1 MILNLEEEI
10 INKRSGVHY
19 IRLDQEEKL
28 KEKLK
33 EMRKNGLFEK
43 YDMSYVIMTEY
54 NHILLGFQ
62 KSLDYLL

>member
-10 INKRSGVHY
+10 INKRSGVRY

-33 EMRKNGLFEK
+33 EMRKKGLFEK
-43 YDMSYVIMTEY
+43 YDMSYVFMIED